1 MMLDDVLVE
10 SVGDQIFLWSEQ
22 IELRTWH
29 EPQQITLAA
38 AMRAIALH
46 GLLQTALDFEGH
58 LAAVTATSV
67 VHLRA
72 PPGAGKPLIP
82 DCESSDK

>member
-10 SVGDQIFLWSEQ
+10 SVAGQTFLWSEQ
-22 IELRTWH
+22 LELWAWH
-29 EPQQITLAA
+29 EPQQITLAT

-46 GLLQTALDFEGH
+46 GLLQIALDFERY
-58 LAAVTATSV
+58 LAAVTTTLV

-72 PPGAGKPLIP
+72 PKR
-82 DCESSDK
+82 DRFSDAQRSH